1 MTATARKI
9 LSDLRVAQELLQMEQ
24 SSERFRVLWVSSVA
38 LCRAIGH
45 ALQKVDSSV
54 SPKLNSAIS
63 AAYKSW
69 KTDPEENHVFFEF
82 IEDERNSVLK
92 EYEFGFMSGA
102 GTVDGLVLPDGLL
115 VTLADN
121 FFCPMTGGRFSGVDC
136 RDVLDLAVNW
146 WQKQLDLIDRAAAT

>member
-9 LSDLRVAQELLQMEQ
+9 LSDLQVAKELLQAEQ

-45 ALQKVDSSV
+45 ALQKVDSGS
-54 SPKLNSAIS
+54 SPKLRSAIQS
-63 AAYKSW
+63 TYESW
-69 KTDPEENHVFFEF
+69 KASPELNHLFFEF

-102 GTVDGLVLPDGLL
+102 GTVSGLVLPDGLL
-115 VTLADN
+115 ETLTDN
-121 FFCPMTGGRFSGVDC
+121 FFCPMIDGRFAGVDC
-136 RDVLDLAVNW
+136 RDVLELAVNW
-146 WQKQLDLIDRAAAT
+146 WQQQLDVIDRAVAA